1 MASLDSNRRR
11 VVKAMKAA
19 GIYSPQLTIQ
29 IDALAAQ
36 LTLMQR
42 AALDA
47 ETLDSIYVKV
57 LGKGGDVININAH
70 PVSKILKD
78 TSDAVT
84 RMCKQ
89 LNLTVADIVG
99 KPDRPTPLDA
109 LRKEIES
116 IE

>member
-29 IDALAAQ
+29 IDALATQ
-36 LTLMQR
+36 MTLMQR

-47 ETLDSIYVKV
+47 ETLPSIYVNV
-57 LGKGGDVININAH
+57 LGKSGEVININAH
-70 PVSKILKD
+70 PVNRILKD
-78 TSDAVT
+78 STDAVT

-89 LNLTVADIVG
+89 LGLTVADIVG
-99 KPDRPTPLDA
+99 KPEKPTPLDA
-109 LRKEIES
+109 LRREIEG